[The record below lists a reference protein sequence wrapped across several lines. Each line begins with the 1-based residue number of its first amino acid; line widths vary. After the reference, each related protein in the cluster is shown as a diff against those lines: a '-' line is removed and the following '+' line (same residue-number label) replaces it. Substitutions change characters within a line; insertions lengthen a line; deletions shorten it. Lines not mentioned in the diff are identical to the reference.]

1 MQNLFQETINIKE
14 QNTHLPLKVNSA
26 GVIPVIFASAFLMTP
41 RTIAQLFPDS
51 SVSKWLV
58 ANLDFAHPIGMT
70 LYVGLIVAFTY
81 FYAFIQVNPEQ
92 MAENLKSKMDM
103 FLVFVLVKQLNNM

>member
-1 MQNLFQETINIKE
+1 MEKLFQETINIKE
-14 QNTHLPLKVNSA
+14 QKTLDLPLKENSA

-70 LYVGLIVAFTY
+70 LYVGYRCFHILLRIY
-81 FYAFIQVNPEQ
+81 SS
-92 MAENLKSKMDM
+92 KS
-103 FLVFVLVKQLNNM
+103 